1 MIHKVL
7 VGRDVTPQEL
17 KKAFRKKLMTG
28 GAVLELEPG
37 LTEAEL
43 LELLKRFQ
51 IEAAP
56 FGLQSEVLSL
66 IVSQIRLTPE
76 LEIALLGLGLENVT
90 RAVQATQQ
98 TKLQATPLQA

>member
-7 VGRDVTPQEL
+7 VGRDTTPQEL
-17 KKAFRKKLMTG
+17 KKTFRKKLMTG

-43 LELLKRFQ
+43 LDLLQRFQ
-51 IEAAP
+51 IDAAP

-66 IVSQIRLTPE
+66 IASQIQLTPE
-76 LEIALLGLGLENVT
+76 LESTFFGFGLENVT
-90 RAVQATQQ
+90 RAVRATQQ
-98 TKLQATPLQA
+98 AKLSAIP